1 MAQARQDHWDAVYQ
15 KKRADE
21 VSWYESRPEKSLD
34 LMRSTGVRDD
44 DPIIDVGGG
53 ASRLVDEL
61 LAAGHGDLTV
71 LDVSASVLEKLRE
84 RLGSAASS
92 VTLVHQDVTA
102 FQPARRY
109 ALWHDRAVFHF
120 LTQREDR
127 ELYIGALRR
136 GIRPGGH
143 VLMATFGPDG
153 PERCSGLPTVRYD
166 AATLAAELGADF
178 ALVESFLVVH
188 RTPWNANQQFL
199 YCRFRALPVS
209 PPPPSPSRCTS

>member
-1 MAQARQDHWDAVYQ
+1 MAQARQSHWDAVYGE
-15 KKRADE
+15 KRADE
-21 VSWYESRPEKSLD
+21 VSWYEPRPENSLD
-34 LMRSTGVRDD
+34 LVRSTGVREA

-61 LAAGHGDLTV
+61 LAAGYADLTV
-71 LDVSASVLEKLRE
+71 LDVSASVLEKVRE
-84 RLGSAASS
+84 RLGSAAAS
-92 VTLVHQDVTA
+92 VTLLHQDVTA
-102 FQPARRY
+102 FQPARQY

-127 ELYIGALRR
+127 QRYTHALRH

-143 VLMATFGPDG
+143 VVIATFGPAG
-153 PERCSGLPTVRYD
+153 PQRCSGLPTLRYD
-166 AATLAAELGADF
+166 AGALSAELGADF

-199 YCRFRALPVS
+199 YCRFTRKP
-209 PPPPSPSRCTS
+209 